1 LTGDDASTQQAKYGP
16 GNPAPEQHE
25 AKPDRQPERQYF
37 IPHRNSPLAPRE
49 EN

>member
-1 LTGDDASTQQAKYGP
+1 LTGGDASAQQAEYGP
-16 GNPAPEQHE
+16 GNSAPEQHE

-37 IPHRNSPLAPRE
+37 ILHRYSPLAPRE